1 MNPESLIPSPESRGP
16 DPEARVPS
24 PEPRAPGAGDIAR
37 LIIRAPNPL
46 GDAIMS
52 LPAMAAVRA
61 ALADRTLIVAAAP
74 SVAPLFDEIT
84 AVAPQR
90 VITLDQ
96 GREAAQLREAGADAI
111 LLFTNSFRTA
121 WVSRQARIARRLGYR
136 AHGRSLLLT
145 QAVRKPRLRV
155 HQSEYYLHL
164 VRELGFED
172 GRGLKAPAIP
182 PDGVASNGRV
192 SSSNDTGSP
201 ENVAPGP
208 SGPGGSSI
216 HITPETRQRVDAF
229 LKALGVDRSAPL
241 VGFAP
246 GAAYG
251 HAKRWPPDRVAQVIA
266 RLGARGVTSVVVG
279 AGGDRDSGREIE
291 SALPAGSRVVNVIG
305 RTDLRLLTGLLASCH
320 AFVSNDSGAMHLAA
334 AVGVPVAAIFGPT
347 NERVTAPLGDH
358 DVIIHQVFCRPCMLR
373 DCPID
378 HRCMRRVSVDTVFDT
393 VIRRLDQRLPPES
406 RA

>member
-24 PEPRAPGAGDIAR
+24 PEPRVPSPDDIAR
-37 LIIRAPNPL
+37 LVIRAPNPL

-61 ALADRTLIVAAAP
+61 ALEDRTLIVAAAP
-74 SVAPLFDEIT
+74 SVAPLFEEIT
-84 AVAPQR
+84 AAAPDQ

-96 GREAAQLREAGADAI
+96 GREAAELREAAADAI

-121 WVSRQARIARRLGYR
+121 WVSRQAGIRQRFGYR

-145 QAVRKPRLRV
+145 RAIRKPRQRV

-164 VRELGFED
+164 VRELGWGD
-172 GRGLKAPAIP
+172 GRGLKAPALQ
-182 PDGVASNGRV
+182 PDTVASNER
-192 SSSNDTGSP
+192 GSP
-201 ENVAPGP
+201 NDRGSSKNVAPGP
-208 SGPGGSSI
+208 SPGGSLI
-216 HITPETRQRVDAF
+216 HITHETRQRVDAF
-229 LKALGVDRSAPL
+229 LKTLGIDRSAPL

-251 HAKRWPPDRVAQVIA
+251 QAKRWPPDRVAQVIV
-266 RLGARGVTSVVVG
+266 RLGARGVTCVVVG
-279 AGGDRDSGREIE
+279 AGGDRDAGREIE

-393 VIRRLDQRLPPES
+393 VVRRLDQRLPPGS